1 MSSTHD
7 WSIPANT
14 DHVFAIREGV
24 KQFSEGGVT
33 HLVLEVIA
41 YAVDEAIAGTTD
53 QVRVMLH
60 LDGSIC
66 VADNGRG
73 TEVRE
78 VAGMPMVKPIMTT
91 PDLRFFGIA
100 DAPLLP
106 DGRVRSGIS
115 VVAVMSE
122 WLTHTNQR
130 GGSGWTQRYEYGLPH
145 GPLMEVK
152 GGESTGTTVCFR
164 PDVAVFGHDK
174 VSVQVLSS
182 LCAKYDGVVDFVIQ
196 EEQAD

>member
-1 MSSTHD
+1 LSNTHD
-7 WSIPANT
+7 WSVATDT
-14 DHVFAIREGV
+14 DHVLAIQRDVKKFA
-24 KQFSEGGVT
+24 EGGIT

-41 YAVDEAIAGTTD
+41 YAVDEAIEGSTD
-53 QVRVMLH
+53 QIRVTLH
-60 LDGSIC
+60 KDGSVC

-73 TEVRE
+73 TEVR
-78 VAGMPMVKPIMTT
+78 GISGIPMVKPIMATR
-91 PDLRFFGIA
+91 DLRFFGIN

-115 VVAVMSE
+115 IVAAMSE
-122 WLTHTNQR
+122 WLTHTNR
-130 GGSGWTQRYEYGLPH
+130 RSGRGWTQRYEYGLPH

-152 GGESTGTTVCFR
+152 GEESTGTTVCFR

-174 VSVQVLSS
+174 VSAQVLSN

-196 EEQAD
+196 EEQAV